1 MGLTTALASRF
12 TLLLGCS
19 GRLGE
24 KKSTTAFFRVLSMVH
39 TRESRRKISSLTR
52 LHTCTLTPPLSH
64 SHNLNHIY
72 TTSFILTPPPSHS
85 QHLLHTHTTCLH
97 IHTTPSHSL
106 PPSHSP
112 PPSHSHHFHTHTP
125 SFTLTLPPSH
135 SHHIWNQFKVHHVT
149 EGDLLCCFSHS

>member
-72 TTSFILTPPPSHS
+72 TTFILTTSFTLTAPPSHS
-85 QHLLHTHTTCLH
+85 HYLLH
-97 IHTTPSHSL
+97 IHTTFTLTTSFTL
-106 PPSHSP
+106 TA
-112 PPSHSHHFHTHTP
+112 PPSHSHSLLHTHTP
-125 SFTLTLPPSH
+125 SFTLTPHLESVQSTPRH
-135 SHHIWNQFKVHHVT
+135 
-149 EGDLLCCFSHS
+149 